1 MTDRDFYR
9 HWTTDTVRF
18 SDQDGTG
25 HVNNVAVA
33 AYVETGRLAFMREV
47 VRLDRDQG
55 ESGILAKLTIDYLSE
70 SYWPGKVDIGSRLVR
85 IGGKSFTVGSG
96 LFRDGQ
102 CIATSESVLV
112 YLKDRKSAPIA
123 GALRERLEK
132 LLAE

>member
-1 MTDRDFYR
+1 MTDADFYR
-9 HWTTDTVRF
+9 HWTTDNVRF

-33 AYVETGRLAFMREV
+33 AYVETGRLAFMRDI
-47 VRLDRDQG
+47 VRLNRDDG
-55 ESGILAKLTIDYLSE
+55 ESGILAKLTIDYRSE
-70 SYWPGKVDIGSRLVR
+70 SYWPGQVDIGTRLLK

-112 YLKDRKSAPIA
+112 YLKNRESAPIS
-123 GALRERLEK
+123 GPLRERLEK